1 MDSLLCI
8 AENLLKR
15 KCDGAQRYRE
25 FLRQVGEQSL
35 AATEDREARQD
46 QSDQSDQSWL
56 VATLVGAEFG
66 SEFNALTLDVHLRHL
81 TVLEQS
87 ALRPTV
93 CEGLVDRAADR
104 SLGVPTSTLNNWKYR
119 GLANLRHFIDSRG
132 SPRGRPPRLGRS
144 A

>member
-1 MDSLLCI
+1 MQIRVDSLPCI

-56 VATLVGAEFG
+56 VATLVGAEFE
-66 SEFNALTLDVHLRHL
+66 SEFNALALDAHLRHL
-81 TVLEQS
+81 TV
-87 ALRPTV
+87 
-93 CEGLVDRAADR
+93 
-104 SLGVPTSTLNNWKYR
+104 
-119 GLANLRHFIDSRG
+119 
-132 SPRGRPPRLGRS
+132 
-144 A
+144 